1 MGMMIPTFSTFLRSI
16 PVDECP
22 CLIPDE
28 NDNCI
33 DCGKHID
40 LSYLD
45 NEPLP
50 NLGDIVG
57 IIQLIDKTAS
67 TYAHVV
73 KENSDPK
80 DPSQPRLR
88 MVGNRMMRL
97 PHKALFTELMKPTF
111 KEAKALGYRGDL
123 QRWSELVEEHTARP
137 TNPQL

>member
-1 MGMMIPTFSTFLRSI
+1 MNTTTHLSRKGKPMDKCS
-16 PVDECP
+16 

-57 IIQLIDKTAS
+57 ICGLMDKTAKQ
-67 TYAHVV
+67 YATVIR
-73 KENSDPK
+73 ENSDPQN
-80 DPSQPRLR
+80 PSLPRLR
-88 MVGNRMMRL
+88 IVGNRMIRL
-97 PHKALFTELMKPTF
+97 SHKTLLHELSKPSF
-111 KEAKALGYRGDL
+111 KEAKALGYKGTL
-123 QRWSELVEEHTARP
+123 ERWGELVEEHLSPP